1 MATGHHLEIRESST
15 GSCLGNTTR
24 GPHQRYQFI
33 QGNWKKNLPE
43 KSLGSVLWF
52 FLILE
57 IKIRLFLKADSNLQI
72 NTSVKQRSIYVGR
85 SIFSLLRFHH
95 VFQTKGGLLH
105 ELFHMFG
112 VMHTQMRPDRNKY
125 IKVHK
130 QNIIPYYRSEYKVF
144 MFLSTINV
152 NVMFQYLDLWFM

>member
-24 GPHQRYQFI
+24 GPHPRYQLI
-33 QGNWKKNLPE
+33 SGNWKKKLPE

-112 VMHTQMRPDRNKY
+112 VMHTQMNLIEMNTSKFINRTSYHITD
-125 IKVHK
+125 
-130 QNIIPYYRSEYKVF
+130 QNIRYSCFYL
-144 MFLSTINV
+144 FLMS
-152 NVMFQYLDLWFM
+152 M